1 MVKIGATY
9 EQAYKHILEEFVEY
23 CNEQTP
29 TQRMVG
35 LDKLLDKFIEKKM
48 ERYR

>member
-1 MVKIGATY
+1 MSATF
-9 EQAYKHILEEFVEY
+9 EQQYSHILEEFVEY

-35 LDKLLDKFIEKKM
+35 LDRLLENFIHMKM
-48 ERYR
+48 ERWR